1 MSRDALVVGIN
12 KYPFLKNSSGSHKH
26 LTTPASDAEA
36 IAQHLEAQNNFRVKR
51 FPARIIDGKLQVD
64 PNPNKPF
71 KTEELEKAI
80 LDLFL
85 PETEK
90 PPETALLFF
99 AGHGLRKQLRQNL
112 TQGFLAASDV
122 NPGKIWGFALRDL
135 WDILQQSEVKQQ
147 IIWLD
152 CCFSG
157 ELLNFKDTELG
168 RQGSGCDR
176 MLIAAS
182 RDYEVAYQQLDCKHG
197 VLTGAILAGLN
208 PDIVPEFEWVT
219 SEKLTVSVREKI
231 QQHYDAF
238 QIPQSPLISYH
249 GEAIKLVQG
258 RAKPTSETQNDN
270 AVNIQFRQLFQ
281 EILHA
286 DFKYQV
292 PLVKEVIQKHQ
303 TAAFLI
309 HGEQYCGQQLLVTPL
324 SHLKPKWKNIS
335 PIKVDVGQ
343 RAVGGRLPYLWQQI
357 TSWFGL
363 PKDAQPH
370 QIIERVCDRLLT
382 QDVIFIFDRVNDMQP
397 RVLSG
402 WLQEFWEPLV
412 GRVEEHCPSPQRNTH
427 LLMFLVDNNGSV
439 CKSDI
444 LLAKKFDEPKYPKIP
459 LDLPPISPFTVD
471 ILEELIDR
479 VTTIPKLQIS
489 LELTSQILFEKS
501 ENGIPEFVY
510 EEICD
515 FCGHSWEGGLAK
527 WLI

>member
-1 MSRDALVVGIN
+1 MSRDALVIGIN
-12 KYPFLKNSSGSHKH
+12 KYPFLKDSSGTYKH
-26 LTTPASDAEA
+26 LTTPASDAES
-36 IAQHLEAQNNFRVKR
+36 IAQLLEAHNNFQVKR
-51 FPARIIDGKLQVD
+51 FPASIIDGKLHVD
-64 PNPNKPF
+64 PDKPF

-80 LDLFL
+80 FDLFL

-99 AGHGLRKQLRQNL
+99 AGHGLRKQFSQNL
-112 TQGFLAASDV
+112 TYGFLAASDSCPSK
-122 NPGKIWGFALRDL
+122 NQWGFPLQVL
-135 WDILQQSEVKQQ
+135 WDFLQKSEVKQQ

-157 ELLNFKDTELG
+157 ELLNFKNTELE
-168 RQGSGCDR
+168 RQSSGCDR

-182 RDYEVAYQQLDCKHG
+182 RDYEVAYQQLDGKHG

-208 PDIVPEFEWVT
+208 PHQVPEDDWIT
-219 SEKLTVSVREKI
+219 NRTLAVSVEQSLQKY
-231 QQHYDAF
+231 YDLAK
-238 QIPQSPLISYH
+238 IPQTPLISNH

-258 RAKPTSETQNDN
+258 KAKPASESQNEDG
-270 AVNIQFRQLFQ
+270 VNIQFRLLFH
-281 EILHA
+281 EILNA
-286 DFKYQV
+286 DFKHQV
-292 PLVKEVIQKHQ
+292 PVVKEVIQKYQ

-309 HGEQYCGQQLLVTPL
+309 HGEQYCGQQLLVTRL

-343 RAVGGRLPYLWQQI
+343 RAVGGRLPYLWQQL

-363 PKDAQPH
+363 PKDAQSH

-412 GRVEEHCPSPQRNTH
+412 ARVEEHCPSKHRNTH

-439 CKSDI
+439 SKSDI
-444 LLAKKFDEPKYPKIP
+444 LLAQKCDEPNYPLMP
-459 LDLPPISPFTVD
+459 LHLPPISPFTVD
-471 ILEELIDR
+471 VLDELIDR
-479 VTTIPKLQIS
+479 VATIPKLQMHVD
-489 LELTSQILFEKS
+489 LTSQILFEKS

-515 FCGHSWEGGLAK
+515 FCGHTWEGGLAK

>member
-1 MSRDALVVGIN
+1 MSRDALVIGIN
-12 KYPFLKNSSGSHKH
+12 KYPFLKNSSGSQKH
-26 LTTPASDAEA
+26 LNTPASDAEA
-36 IAQHLEAQNNFRVKR
+36 IAKLLEAQNNFRVKR

-64 PNPNKPF
+64 PDKPF

-85 PETEK
+85 PETGK

-99 AGHGLRKQLRQNL
+99 AGHGLRKQLRANL

-122 NPGKIWGFALRDL
+122 NPGRIWGFALRDL
-135 WDILQQSEVKQQ
+135 
-147 IIWLD
+147 
-152 CCFSG
+152 F
-157 ELLNFKDTELG
+157 
-168 RQGSGCDR
+168 
-176 MLIAAS
+176 
-182 RDYEVAYQQLDCKHG
+182 H
-197 VLTGAILAGLN
+197 
-208 PDIVPEFEWVT
+208 
-219 SEKLTVSVREKI
+219 
-231 QQHYDAF
+231 
-238 QIPQSPLISYH
+238 
-249 GEAIKLVQG
+249 
-258 RAKPTSETQNDN
+258 
-270 AVNIQFRQLFQ
+270 QLFQ

-292 PLVKEVIQKHQ
+292 PLVKEVIKKHQ

-309 HGEQYCGQQLLVTPL
+309 HGEQYCGQQLLVTRL
-324 SHLKPKWKNIS
+324 SHLKAKWKNIS

-343 RAVGGRLPYLWQQI
+343 RAVGGRLPYLWQQL

-363 PKDAQPH
+363 PKDAESN

-397 RVLSG
+397 RILSK
-402 WLQEFWEPLV
+402 WLQEFWEALV
-412 GRVEEHCPSPQRNTH
+412 VRVEEHCPSPQRDTH

-479 VTTIPKLQIS
+479 VTTIPNLQIPVD
-489 LELTSQILFEKS
+489 LTSQILFDKS

-515 FCGHSWEGGLAK
+515 FCGHSWEGDLAK

>member
-1 MSRDALVVGIN
+1 MSRDALVIGIN

-51 FPARIIDGKLQVD
+51 FPAKIIDGKLQVD
-64 PNPNKPF
+64 PEKPF

-85 PETEK
+85 PETGK

-99 AGHGLRKQLRQNL
+99 AGHGLRKQLRANL

-122 NPGKIWGFALRDL
+122 NPGKIWGFGLRDL
-135 WDILQQSEVKQQ
+135 WHILQKSEVKQQ

-168 RQGSGCDR
+168 TQSSGCDR
-176 MLIAAS
+176 FLMAAS
-182 RDYEVAYQQLDCKHG
+182 RDYEVAYQQLDGKHG

-208 PDIVPEFEWVT
+208 PHQVPEDDWIT
-219 SEKLTVSVREKI
+219 NRTLAVSVEQKL
-231 QQHYDAF
+231 QKYYDLVK
-238 QIPQSPLISYH
+238 IPQSPLINNH
-249 GEAIKLVQG
+249 GEAIKLIQG
-258 RAKPTSETQNDN
+258 RVKVTSESFEEDAINL
-270 AVNIQFRQLFQ
+270 QFRQLFQ

-286 DFKYQV
+286 DFKHQV
-292 PLVKEVIQKHQ
+292 PVVKEVIDIHR

-309 HGEQYCGQQLLVTPL
+309 HGEQYCGQQLLVTRL

-343 RAVGGRLPYLWQQI
+343 RAVGGRLPSLWQQL

-397 RVLSG
+397 RILSK
-402 WLQEFWEPLV
+402 WLEEFWEPLV
-412 GRVEEHCPSPQRNTH
+412 GRVEEHCPSPQRDTH

-479 VTTIPKLQIS
+479 VTTIPKLQIP
-489 LELTSQILFEKS
+489 LELTSQILLEKS

-515 FCGHSWEGGLAK
+515 FCGHSWEGDLAK